1 MANRITEFI
10 KRHGMRLGVIALV
23 SALGAGTYLLTKNDT
38 NGKKAVE
45 KDLSQ
50 SLQEAQNEIVKST
63 PKPTFN
69 YINVME
75 ETPQESENL
84 FEETAMETPQVTEA
98 PVKTRRNSQKLA
110 IPVKNGKLTRAF
122 SGDDFVYFS
131 SLDSWM
137 THNGVDITASAGDS
151 VCSVLA
157 GTVKAIE
164 VDSSGVYTVSI
175 EHSDGFMSI
184 YRGLAEVSVKVDD
197 KVGKDAEIGKLG
209 TPDFE
214 AVNGAHLHFEY
225 VKDGKYLDPAEFFEK

>member
-1 MANRITEFI
+1 MANKITEFI
-10 KRHGMRLGVIALV
+10 KRHGMRLGVIAIV

-50 SLQEAQNEIVKST
+50 SLQEAQNEISKST

-69 YINVME
+69 YINVTDE
-75 ETPQESENL
+75 IPQKTENL
-84 FEETAMETPQVTEA
+84 FEEIASETPQATEA
-98 PVKTRRNSQKLA
+98 PVKIRRSSEKLA

-137 THNGVDITASAGDS
+137 THNGVDITANTGDS
-151 VCSVLA
+151 VYSVLA
-157 GTVKAIE
+157 GTVKDVEA
-164 VDSSGVYTVSI
+164 DSSGVYTISV
-175 EHSDGFMSI
+175 EHSDGYMSV
-184 YRGLAEVSVKVDD
+184 YRGLAEVSVKIED